1 MSMKYVQNRLLNYNE
16 FAGDEDVYQFDL
28 GGVSRNSKQGVMIKE
43 LERWLIPN
51 KDKITIF

>member
-28 GGVSRNSKQGVMIKE
+28 GGVSRNSKQGVMIQE